1 MEKAALVALTLLLS
15 LAMAAMPF
23 VHSTSINYE
32 QKEANAW
39 ASKLQHAKPKASV
52 LHFYFHEIFSGKNP
66 TAVRVAQSPI
76 TDKSVTSFGLIN
88 IFDNPLTVGPD
99 PSSKLIGRAQ
109 GLDGS
114 AGLDQVDVLM
124 TMNLFFTDGKY
135 NGSTLAVVGRN
146 AIMTPLREMSIVGGT
161 GVFRFARGFA
171 TAKTYYLNLT
181 TGVAV
186 VEYNVMVLHY

>member
-1 MEKAALVALTLLLS
+1 MEKAALVPLTLLLS

-23 VHSTSINYE
+23 VHSSSINYE

-39 ASKLQHAKPKASV
+39 ASKLRHAKLKASN
-52 LHFYFHEIFSGKNP
+52 LHFYFHDILSGKNP
-66 TAVRVAQSPI
+66 TAVTVVQPPS

-88 IFDNPLTVGPD
+88 IFDDPLTVGPE
-99 PSSKLIGRAQ
+99 PSSKLVGRAQ
-109 GLDGS
+109 GFYGS
-114 AGLDQVDVLM
+114 AGIDQLGLLM

-146 AIMTPLREMSIVGGT
+146 AAMTPLREMPIVGGT

-171 TAKTYYLNLT
+171 TAKTHYLNLT
-181 TGVAV
+181 TGDAI